1 MRAVEGRDERGFTLV
16 ELTVALMLMGIVS
29 ALLFGFMASV
39 LKTTTTATSNAQAE
53 QATELALRPMTQ
65 DIRGASTIATTYPT
79 VTTSCAT
86 GSYPTGYR
94 NCISFTISRPTPGQL
109 TCPKSVVAYG
119 LKPDGVIR
127 VDRTDYEVVGASC
140 VATQLY
146 IGRPVLSGVV
156 NSTTPLFRYFDRF
169 GNELDPNASG
179 QSTLAF
185 TQAETVRVSVN
196 VQHKKNAPLL
206 SYTSDL
212 ALRNNR

>member
-1 MRAVEGRDERGFTLV
+1 MNTVGRRDERGFTLV

-29 ALLFGFMASV
+29 ALLFGFLVSV
-39 LKTTTTATSNAQAE
+39 LRTTTTATSDTQAE
-53 QATELALRPMTQ
+53 QAIELALRPMTQ
-65 DIRGASTIATTYPT
+65 DLRGASSIASAYPMA
-79 VTTSCAT
+79 TTSCAA
-86 GSYPTGYR
+86 GSYPTGYA
-94 NCISFTISRPTPGQL
+94 NCVSFTISRPAFGQL
-109 TCPKSVVAYG
+109 TCPKSVVVYG

-127 VDRTDYEVVGASC
+127 VDRTDYRVVGASC

-146 IGRPVLSGVV
+146 IGRPVLSGVA

-169 GNELDPNASG
+169 GNELDPNAAG

-185 TQAETVRVSVN
+185 TQAETVRVSVK
-196 VQHKKNAPLL
+196 VQYKKNAPLI